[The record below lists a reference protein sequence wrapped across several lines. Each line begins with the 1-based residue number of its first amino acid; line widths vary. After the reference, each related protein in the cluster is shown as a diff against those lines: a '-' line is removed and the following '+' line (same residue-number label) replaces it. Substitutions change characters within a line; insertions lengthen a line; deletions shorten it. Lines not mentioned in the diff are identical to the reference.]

1 MYQSI
6 FELPTQ
12 VLGSL
17 SMEDC
22 EKWMEAYN
30 RFQPRN
36 DIDVRNAKRFAWHTV
51 ENAPSSFSFK
61 AIASTDTIDKA
72 RDIIDLDTVK
82 EHMDALID
90 RGGNIQNDHHN
101 YTVGTIW
108 DWKPCKIKVN
118 GRDVDAITVWGN
130 LFGGNTKG
138 DVYNNTRKA
147 FVDGMNSLSIAGNA
161 AKGKYECDERGCYT
175 RRMVDQLMEV
185 SITTNPMNTYCTLQW
200 YNEAAPIAKSASA
213 MSMGLIEYTIHKD
226 ETTCPY
232 LSLKRSL
239 LDAGFTN
246 VHARE
251 DGVHMRSTPIAYA
264 FSKSHLDK
272 NNLVGR
278 YCGGE
283 MIINDR
289 DHYIEKSFK
298 ECHKAGYIDDKGYFT
313 RSIPEDKF
321 KEYAECGVIIEDEG
335 GFRFAR
341 AENKTLDDYG
351 LWAGSFFEEPKEQ
364 TEDEMIEQA
373 LANQSSPSKYAN
385 RTQTEVDDED
395 WEKPRP
401 PPTAVPLPE
410 PTDEEKEQAQT
421 RDRVAKL
428 EKKIQDYLDSPKG
441 QRWYIKNNVSWG
453 NYGNLKTPEDKL
465 KHLLYMDDL
474 IKKLKWDAWNSYYL
488 SHGGNP
494 PPGRDEMFY

>member
-17 SMEDC
+17 NEEDC
-22 EKWMEAYN
+22 IKWLRAYN
-30 RFQPRN
+30 SCQPRN
-36 DIDVRNAKRFAWHTV
+36 DVDAKKAKRFAWHSV
-51 ENAPSSFSFK
+51 ESAPSSFSFK

-108 DWKPCKIKVN
+108 DWAPCTIKVN

-185 SITTNPMNTYCTLQW
+185 SITTNPMNTYCTLEW
-200 YNEAAPIAKSASA
+200 YNEGAPIAKSASA
-213 MSMGLIEYTIHKD
+213 LNLGLVEYEIHKD

-239 LDAGFTN
+239 LDAGFEN

-251 DGVHMRSTPIAYA
+251 DGVHVRSTPITFTFA
-264 FSKSHLDK
+264 KSHIEK
-272 NNLVGR
+272 NGLVGR
-278 YCGGE
+278 YEGSE
-283 MIINDR
+283 MILNDR
-289 DHYIEKSFK
+289 SHYIEKSFK
-298 ECHKAGYIDDKGYFT
+298 ECHKAGYIDDDGYFT
-313 RSIPEDKF
+313 KSIPEEKF
-321 KEYAECGVIIEDEG
+321 REYAAFDIITEDDK
-335 GFRFAR
+335 GFRFACSDQ
-341 AENKTLDDYG
+341 KMLDDYG
-351 LWAGSFFEEPKEQ
+351 VWAGSFYEEPKEM
-364 TEDEMIEQA
+364 TEDEEIEQA
-373 LANQSSPSKYAN
+373 LASQPPSPEYN
-385 RTQTEVDDED
+385 GRIQTKVDED
-395 WEKPRP
+395 EWERPRP
-401 PPTAVPLPE
+401 PPAAMPLPE
-410 PTDEEKEQAQT
+410 QKKAEEDQLT
-421 RDRVAKL
+421 DRVTRL
-428 EKKIQDYLDSPKG
+428 EKKIQDYLDGPKG
-441 QRWYIKNNVSWG
+441 QKWYIKNNVKWG
-453 NYGNLKTPEDKL
+453 NYGILKTPEEKL
-465 KHLLYMDDL
+465 KHLLNMDAQ
-474 IKKLKWDAWNSYYL
+474 IKELKWQAWNNYYL
-488 SHGGNP
+488 NHGGSP
-494 PPGRDEMFY
+494 PPGRDEIFY

>member
-17 SMEDC
+17 NEEDC
-22 EKWMEAYN
+22 LKWMQAYN
-30 RFQPRN
+30 SLRPK
-36 DIDVRNAKRFAWHTV
+36 DDVDVRKAKRAAWHAV
-51 ENAPSSFSFK
+51 ESAPSSFSFK

-72 RDIIDLDTVK
+72 KDIIDLDTVK

-108 DWKPCKIKVN
+108 DWAPCTIMVGPRK
-118 GRDVDAITVWGN
+118 VDAITVWGN

-200 YNEAAPIAKSASA
+200 YNESAPIAKSASA
-213 MSMGLIEYTIHKD
+213 LNLGLVEYEIHKD

-239 LDAGFTN
+239 VDAGFTE

-251 DGVHMRSTPIAYA
+251 DGVHVPFTPLSYVNSRSYFQKAG
-264 FSKSHLDK
+264 
-272 NNLVGR
+272 LVGR
-278 YCGGE
+278 YDGAD
-283 MIINDR
+283 MILNER
-289 DHYIEKSFK
+289 SHYIEKSFK
-298 ECHKAGYIDDKGYFT
+298 DCLKAGYIDEDGYFT

-321 KEYAECGVIIEDEG
+321 KEFAECDVITEDDR
-335 GFRFAR
+335 GFRFVR
-341 AENKTLDDYG
+341 STLDDFD
-351 LWAGSFFEEPKEQ
+351 LLEFEEPEPEPEPEM
-364 TEDEMIEQA
+364 TEDELEMAALQDKWEAERLDFEERMREEEERKRREQ
-373 LANQSSPSKYAN
+373 
-385 RTQTEVDDED
+385 
-395 WEKPRP
+395 P
-401 PPTAVPLPE
+401 PPAAATVSNNNSKKASDAEYVKRNKQRLTHYLDALPE
-410 PTDEEKEQAQT
+410 NHYI
-421 RDRVAKL
+421 RDKVGYHTIANC
-428 EKKIQDYLDSPKG
+428 E
-441 QRWYIKNNVSWG
+441 
-453 NYGNLKTPEDKL
+453 TPEDIKRL
-465 KHLLYMDDL
+465 QKMIDDMKANMYRRGFL
-474 IKKLKWDAWNSYYL
+474 I
-488 SHGGNP
+488 HGGRP
-494 PPGRDEMFY
+494 APPGWRGEGNF